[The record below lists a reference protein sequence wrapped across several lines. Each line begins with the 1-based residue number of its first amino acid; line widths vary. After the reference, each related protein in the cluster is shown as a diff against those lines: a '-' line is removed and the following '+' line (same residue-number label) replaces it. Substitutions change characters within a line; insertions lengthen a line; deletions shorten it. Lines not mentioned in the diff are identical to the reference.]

1 MKDTSKINTGKQGE
15 KIAAA
20 FLKKNGYRIIET
32 NFRCVAGEIDI
43 IAREKGEIVF
53 IEVKTRKSAELGYP
67 EQAVGIN
74 KQKKM
79 SQLAL
84 WYLQEKNITD
94 TQARF
99 DVVAITILA
108 SGNEIK
114 LIKNAFDFIAQPIL
128 NQRRYLCW
136 QSSSASSTYIK
147 YASSPPPSR
156 LDIIFDLEL
165 VFL

>member
-1 MKDTSKINTGKQGE
+1 LNSLFKMKDNAKINTGKEGE

-32 NFRCVAGEIDI
+32 NFRCTLGEIDI
-43 IAREKGEIVF
+43 IAREKGALVF
-53 IEVKTRKSAELGYP
+53 VEVKTRKSAELGYP

-84 WYLQEKNITD
+84 WYLQKKNAD
-94 TQARF
+94 MDARF
-99 DVVAITILA
+99 DVIAITIST

-114 LIKNAFDFIAQPIL
+114 LIKNAFDFIT
-128 NQRRYLCW
+128 N
-136 QSSSASSTYIK
+136 
-147 YASSPPPSR
+147 
-156 LDIIFDLEL
+156 
-165 VFL
+165 